1 MDIAPLK
8 GSRQAGLMD
17 RLMVLTPPRDEHME
31 DGEWLGEKKI
41 TFMFVFSLTTA
52 LKSILSQES
61 GSKPNNNKKR
71 WSVGL

>member
-41 TFMFVFSLTTA
+41 TFVCFFIEDSF
-52 LKSILSQES
+52 KIHS
-61 GSKPNNNKKR
+61 
-71 WSVGL
+71 